1 MNLDVFAQ
9 QRRQSWQ
16 ALETLLNQSK
26 ANLTKLSRQELADL
40 GRLYR
45 TATADLALAQR
56 DFPQQRITG
65 YLNGLVSRAHAQIYR
80 EEGLQGRKLRAFYRT
95 QFPALY
101 RVLLPYTTLCFALFT
116 IGALVAFIGVWRAPQ
131 QIYFF
136 SGEGMESLVRQVEA
150 GEMWTN
156 ITPSTR
162 SAASSFILTNNIR
175 VMFLTFAGG
184 ITAGLLTLWVIF
196 SNGIHFGA
204 IFGLLQAHGMSLNLG
219 EFVVAHGFIELS
231 VIFLAGGC
239 GLYMGDALV
248 RPGLQSR
255 HEAVIA
261 RSRTSVMVILGCVP
275 LLILAGLIEGFISPS
290 GLPWPVKL
298 AVGVSSG
305 VLLHTYWLT
314 GLQHTL
320 PFRRT
325 PIKLREQCAS
335 PDAQPSKTGSASG
348 DAEYTFRP

>member
-1 MNLDVFAQ
+1 MNLDAFVQ
-9 QRRQSWQ
+9 QRRPSWQ
-16 ALETLLNQSK
+16 ALETLLSQSNQ
-26 ANLTKLSRQELADL
+26 NLTKLSRQELDDL

-45 TATADLALAQR
+45 SATSDLALAQR
-56 DFPQQRITG
+56 DFPQQRITS

-80 EEGLQGRKLRAFYRT
+80 EEGLQGRKLRDFYRR

-101 RVLLPYTTLCFALFT
+101 RVLLPYTTLCFALFM
-116 IGALVAFIGVWRAPQ
+116 IGALVAFVGVWRDPA

-136 SGEGMESLVRQVEA
+136 NGDGIEPLVRQVEA
-150 GEMWTN
+150 GEMWTE
-156 ITPSTR
+156 IAPSTR

-239 GLYMGDALV
+239 GLYMGDALI

-255 HEAVIA
+255 RDSLIE
-261 RSRTSVMVILGCVP
+261 RSQTSVMVILGWVP

-290 GLPWPVKL
+290 GLPWSLKL
-298 AVGVSSG
+298 AVGLSSG
-305 VLLHTYWLT
+305 LLLHAYWLT
-314 GLQHTL
+314 GLQQPL
-320 PFRRT
+320 LFGRQR
-325 PIKLREQCAS
+325 PIAPSS
-335 PDAQPSKTGSASG
+335 PAPAIRLESKSA
-348 DAEYTFRP
+348 